1 MKKSELNKLIQ
12 DYSIIK
18 EKLENS
24 YNHKLFEK
32 LKELEHRYYHETGDN
47 LHQK

>member
-12 DYSIIK
+12 DHTTIK
-18 EKLENS
+18 AKLEKS

-32 LKELEHRYYHETGDN
+32 LKELEHKYYHETGYN

>member
-12 DYSIIK
+12 DYSNIK
-18 EKLENS
+18 AKLEKS
-24 YNHKLFEK
+24 YDHKLFEK
-32 LKELEHRYYHETGDN
+32 LKDLEHRYYHETGNN